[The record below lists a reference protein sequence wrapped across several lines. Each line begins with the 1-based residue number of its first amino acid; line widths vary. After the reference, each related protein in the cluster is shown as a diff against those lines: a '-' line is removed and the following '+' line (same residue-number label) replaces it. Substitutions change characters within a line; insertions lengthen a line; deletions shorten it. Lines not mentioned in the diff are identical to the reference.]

1 MKTNNE
7 YHDVQGPS
15 AHNGIRWSKQE
26 LLHIGIAVAVLTLAF
41 AIAINISPFWVGLL
55 VAAVAV
61 FTAFLP
67 HELGHKRVAQRF
79 GAWAEFRV
87 FPLGLAVAL
96 ITSFF
101 GFVFAAPGA
110 VYIQG
115 RLTRK
120 QNGLVSIAG
129 PGINIAI
136 AFIAIAASFLFPIGN
151 LIGDILWAIGSL
163 NAYLA
168 AFNLLPIPPLD
179 GSKVFEWN
187 KAVWAGSIAIAAL
200 LAAVGYGL
208 I

>member
-1 MKTNNE
+1 
-7 YHDVQGPS
+7 
-15 AHNGIRWSKQE
+15 
-26 LLHIGIAVAVLTLAF
+26 
-41 AIAINISPFWVGLL
+41 VGLL
-55 VAAVAV
+55 LAAVAV
-61 FTAFLP
+61 FTGFLP

-87 FPLGLAVAL
+87 YPLGLAIAL

-110 VYIQG
+110 VYVQG
-115 RLTRK
+115 RLTPK

-136 AFIAIAASFLFPIGN
+136 AFTAIAASILFPIGN

-187 KAVWAGSIAIAAL
+187 KGVWAGSIAIAVL
-200 LAAVGYGL
+200 LAAVGFGL
-208 I
+208 V